1 MLATR
6 PSERIPLSGRS
17 LPAASVLR
25 VLHVYSGNL
34 FGGVERILTAYAAHS
49 GTERCEIE
57 FALCFDGRL
66 RETLR
71 DVGAVQ
77 HDLGPVRARY
87 PWSRSRARARL
98 REVLEAQRFDA
109 VVIHS
114 AWSQAMFA
122 SVVREQNVPLA
133 FYLHDVANGT
143 HWLERWASRH
153 QPDLVITNSQF
164 TARSTEKLYPGARTA
179 ALYAPVDVRPRVVGA
194 GERSAMRASLDTRD
208 DDVVVVQ
215 VSRMQAWKGH
225 ALLLD
230 ALARLR
236 AGAGRSATRPWK
248 LWIVGGPQ
256 RDEERLYVGAL
267 RAHATDLGIE
277 DSVRFLGERR
287 DVPELLAA
295 ADVFCQPNA
304 APEPFGIVFIEALA
318 AGLPVIA
325 TRMGGAMEIVDDSCG
340 VLVVPTAVAL
350 AGALGNL
357 IEDDVLRRTLGAGGP
372 VRAQALCNP
381 QRQWKELVQVLRAL
395 PGHPATL
402 R

>member
-6 PSERIPLSGRS
+6 PSEKIPLSGRPS
-17 LPAASVLR
+17 PAGSVLR

-34 FGGVERILTAYAAHS
+34 FGGVERILTAYAAHT

-66 RETLR
+66 RDTLR
-71 DVGAVQ
+71 DAGAVQ

-98 REVLEAQRFDA
+98 RGLLVARRFD
-109 VVIHS
+109 VVVVHS

-122 SVVREQNVPLA
+122 SVVREQDVPLA

-153 QPDLVITNSQF
+153 EPDLVITNSQF
-164 TARSTEKLYPGARTA
+164 TARSTENLYPGARTA
-179 ALYAPVDVRPRVVGA
+179 TLYAPVDVKPRVVGA
-194 GERSAMRASLDTRD
+194 GERSAMRASLDTRE

-236 AGAGRSATRPWK
+236 GASRAEAPRWK
-248 LWIVGGPQ
+248 LWVVGGPQ
-256 RDEERLYVGAL
+256 RDEERQYVGAL
-267 RAHATDLGIE
+267 RAHARDLGIE
-277 DSVRFLGERR
+277 GDIRFLGERR

-295 ADVFCQPNA
+295 ADVFCQPNVG
-304 APEPFGIVFIEALA
+304 PEPFGIVFIEALA

-325 TRMGGAMEIVDDSCG
+325 TRMGGAIEIVDESCG
-340 VLVVPTAVAL
+340 LLVVPTAVAL
-350 AGALGNL
+350 AGALGRL
-357 IEDDVLRRTLGAGGP
+357 LEDDVLRRTLGAAGP

-381 QRQWKELVQVLRAL
+381 QRQWKELVQLLRAL

-402 R
+402 A

>member
-1 MLATR
+1 M
-6 PSERIPLSGRS
+6 
-17 LPAASVLR
+17 R

-34 FGGVERILTAYAAHS
+34 FGGVERILTAYAAHG
-49 GTERCEIE
+49 GTEHCEIE

-71 DVGAVQ
+71 DAGAVQ

-98 REVLEAQRFDA
+98 RGLLEARHFD
-109 VVIHS
+109 VVVVHS

-122 SVVREQNVPLA
+122 SVVRERSVPLA

-164 TARSTEKLYPGARTA
+164 TARSTAKLYPGARIA
-179 ALYAPVDVRPRVVGA
+179 ALYAPVDVKPRLIGA

-208 DDVVVVQ
+208 DEVVVIQ

-236 AGAGRSATRPWK
+236 ATYPSAAPRWK

-256 RDEERLYVGAL
+256 RDEERQYVGAL
-267 RAHATDLGIE
+267 RAHARDLGIE
-277 DSVRFLGERR
+277 DSIRFLGERR
-287 DVPELLAA
+287 DVPELLAS
-295 ADVFCQPNA
+295 ADVFCQPNVG
-304 APEPFGIVFIEALA
+304 PEPFGIVFIEALA

-325 TRMGGAMEIVDDSCG
+325 TRMGGALEIVDDSCG
-340 VLVVPTAVAL
+340 LLVLPTAVEL
-350 AGALGNL
+350 AGALGQVL
-357 IEDDVLRRTLGAGGP
+357 EDDVLRRTLGAAGP

-381 QRQWKELVQVLRAL
+381 QRQWRALVQVLRAL
-395 PGHPATL
+395 PVHPATL